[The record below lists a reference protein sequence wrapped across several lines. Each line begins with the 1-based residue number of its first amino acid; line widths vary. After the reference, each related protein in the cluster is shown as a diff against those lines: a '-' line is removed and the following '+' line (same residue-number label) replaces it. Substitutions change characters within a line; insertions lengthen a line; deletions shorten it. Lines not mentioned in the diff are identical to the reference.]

1 VRAVG
6 VTLHHVPFLARH
18 HMYMVDYSPHT
29 CLLAGHTHLQ
39 HALFFSH
46 TVCAGHTQ
54 KCTAQQPQLQQS
66 ACAQPPHTRA
76 VQAAHQLKTE
86 CTPCTITLH
95 QLHQGTDRVQ
105 RVPGFS
111 TANTSRSS
119 LTATTYP
126 LKTARLSVTAEP
138 VHPVPCRAEH
148 THCHNFPPLGQN
160 CKPKLPQDSPDSQTR
175 ADGLVCQAGD
185 NVYVALQSCKQL
197 QSQHGRLA
205 DMRICCTGNARSEA
219 SLATALKQ
227 LCCC

>member
-1 VRAVG
+1 MHYFFHTPCVLGTHKNAQHNNRSCNSQPVRN
-6 VTLHHVPFLARH
+6 H
-18 HMYMVDYSPHT
+18 
-29 CLLAGHTHLQ
+29 HTHGLCKQ
-39 HALFFSH
+39 QLR
-46 TVCAGHTQ
+46 CA
-54 KCTAQQPQLQQS
+54 
-66 ACAQPPHTRA
+66 
-76 VQAAHQLKTE
+76 AAHQLKTE

-205 DMRICCTGNARSEA
+205 GMHICCTGNARSEA